1 MLSSRRSSP
10 DRAGT
15 SRRSCR
21 SRAPSSP
28 TPTAKAI
35 SECAARRSAPDT
47 RRRSACAGPATTT
60 GSDYRVSTSIGET
73 GRSGSGSRRLRF
85 VGRRCVWRLVPDS
98 RRSGA
103 SVSRGRALLS
113 ALAFVLALMVFHVAS
128 ASANPGV
135 FSLDR
140 LRLGG
145 AAGAESYVYT
155 AGDLIY
161 PDGGVDA
168 GTYYRAVVTDASGAT
183 RNSPVCRLYNNFPT
197 VDTYTIGSTDPAST
211 GTPWKYTLNQY
222 ANPSCTGTPAKMAA
236 KNFYVAKPTTYG
248 DSALTT
254 IRNAFSA
261 GTTAYVVIP
270 GVKPGINDWSST
282 WLLPSGQVACANTAG
297 NDRAD
302 SQSNGNLP
310 KNAGTFLQYR
320 PNTTSNGSNWNRES
334 NYETRPCPTFSAAN
348 EGSWK
353 LRVQVD
359 ATNFVTVPAFDVDVT
374 APATP
379 TIDSH
384 PPDPSASTSA
394 SFTFSG
400 ESGAS
405 FLCQLDGGGF
415 SACTIPKGYSGL
427 AEGAHSFQ
435 VKGVDAVGNE
445 SSPSSFN
452 WTIDTTAPA
461 APTIGSHPPDPSTS
475 TSASFTFS
483 GESGAT
489 FFCELDGG
497 GFSACTSPKAYS
509 GLGEGAHSFSV
520 KATDAAGNE
529 SAVTTYAWT
538 IDTTPPATPS
548 IDSHPADPTNSTNA
562 DFTFSGESGLSF
574 LCQLGGGGFSAC
586 TSPKSYSGL
595 GEGPHTFQVKARD
608 DAGNESAVSSFN
620 WTIDTAP
627 PSAPTIDTHPF
638 DPSNSTSP
646 SFGFSGESGASFSCR
661 LDGGGF
667 SACTSPKGYSGLGE
681 GAHSFSVKATD
692 AAGNESSVTTYAW
705 SIDTTPPAAPSI
717 DSHPTDPSFSSDAD
731 FTFSGE
737 SGATLFCRLD
747 GSGFSACTSPK
758 GYSGL
763 GDGTHSF
770 EVKAVDTAGNE
781 SGVASFGWTIDT
793 TPPSAPTIDTHPA
806 DPSNSTSPSFG
817 FSGESGA
824 SFSCRLDGGGFSACT
839 SPKGYSGLGEGAHS
853 FSVKATDAAG
863 NESSVTTY
871 AWSIDTTPPAAP
883 SIDSHPT
890 DPSFSSD

>member
-1 MLSSRRSSP
+1 MV
-10 DRAGT
+10 T
-15 SRRSCR
+15 
-21 SRAPSSP
+21 
-28 TPTAKAI
+28 
-35 SECAARRSAPDT
+35 AARTLIA
-47 RRRSACAGPATTT
+47 A
-60 GSDYRVSTSIGET
+60 EELLN
-73 GRSGSGSRRLRF
+73 GRLF
-85 VGRRCVWRLVPDS
+85 WRLVPDS

-145 AAGAESYVYT
+145 AAGAENYVYT

-415 SACTIPKGYSGL
+415 SACTSPKNYSGLSQGAHSFQVKARDAAGNDSAVTTYGWTIDSIPPAAPTIGSHPADPTNSTSASFTFSGESGASFLCELDGGGFSACTIPKGYSGL

-574 LCQLGGGGFSAC
+574 LCQLDGGGFSAC

-646 SFGFSGESGASFSCR
+646 SFGRARTASASR
-661 LDGGGF
+661 PP
-667 SACTSPKGYSGLGE
+667 TPR
-681 GAHSFSVKATD
+681 ATR
-692 AAGNESSVTTYAW
+692 ARSRPMPGRSTRRPRPRRRSTH
-705 SIDTTPPAAPSI
+705 IR
-717 DSHPTDPSFSSDAD
+717 PTR
-731 FTFSGE
+731 
-737 SGATLFCRLD
+737 ATLPARASPSPVRAERPSSA
-747 GSGFSACTSPK
+747 GS
-758 GYSGL
+758 
-763 GDGTHSF
+763 
-770 EVKAVDTAGNE
+770 TAR
-781 SGVASFGWTIDT
+781 A
-793 TPPSAPTIDTHPA
+793 SAPARARRATRGSATEP
-806 DPSNSTSPSFG
+806 T
-817 FSGESGA
+817 A
-824 SFSCRLDGGGFSACT
+824 SR
-839 SPKGYSGLGEGAHS
+839 
-853 FSVKATDAAG
+853 
-863 NESSVTTY
+863 
-871 AWSIDTTPPAAP
+871 
-883 SIDSHPT
+883 
-890 DPSFSSD
+890 

>member
-415 SACTIPKGYSGL
+415 SACTSPKNYSGL
-427 AEGAHSFQ
+427 SQGAHSFQ
-435 VKGVDAVGNE
+435 VKAR
-445 SSPSSFN
+445 
-452 WTIDTTAPA
+452 
-461 APTIGSHPPDPSTS
+461 
-475 TSASFTFS
+475 
-483 GESGAT
+483 
-489 FFCELDGG
+489 
-497 GFSACTSPKAYS
+497 
-509 GLGEGAHSFSV
+509 
-520 KATDAAGNE
+520 DAAGNE
-529 SAVTTYAWT
+529 SGPATYTWYVSVPPVLTLILPADNSSTNDTTPVFAGQGGTAVGDAPLVTVNVYAGATPTGPPVESLAALLDQTGAYAVEASPALAEGTYTARAEQT
-538 IDTTPPATPS
+538 DGGSTGYSSANTFVVDTTPPP
-548 IDSHPADPTNSTNA
+548 
-562 DFTFSGESGLSF
+562 
-574 LCQLGGGGFSAC
+574 Q
-586 TSPKSYSGL
+586 
-595 GEGPHTFQVKARD
+595 
-608 DAGNESAVSSFN
+608 
-620 WTIDTAP
+620 
-627 PSAPTIDTHPF
+627 
-638 DPSNSTSP
+638 
-646 SFGFSGESGASFSCR
+646 
-661 LDGGGF
+661 
-667 SACTSPKGYSGLGE
+667 
-681 GAHSFSVKATD
+681 
-692 AAGNESSVTTYAW
+692 
-705 SIDTTPPAAPSI
+705 PSI
-717 DSHPTDPSFSSDAD
+717 DSHPTVLTNATSATFNFSDS
-731 FTFSGE
+731 E
-737 SGATLFCRLD
+737 
-747 GSGFSACTSPK
+747 
-758 GYSGL
+758 
-763 GDGTHSF
+763 
-770 EVKAVDTAGNE
+770 AG
-781 SGVASFGWTIDT
+781 
-793 TPPSAPTIDTHPA
+793 
-806 DPSNSTSPSFG
+806 
-817 FSGESGA
+817 
-824 SFSCRLDGGGFSACT
+824 
-839 SPKGYSGLGEGAHS
+839 
-853 FSVKATDAAG
+853 
-863 NESSVTTY
+863 
-871 AWSIDTTPPAAP
+871 
-883 SIDSHPT
+883 
-890 DPSFSSD
+890 